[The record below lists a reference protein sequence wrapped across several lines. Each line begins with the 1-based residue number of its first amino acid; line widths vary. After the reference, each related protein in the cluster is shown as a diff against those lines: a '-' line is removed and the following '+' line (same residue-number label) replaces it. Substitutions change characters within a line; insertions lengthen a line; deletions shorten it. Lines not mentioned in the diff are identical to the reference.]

1 MFHFQNF
8 IKKLILYENIAI
20 HKNGILLSERNQ
32 LEFKGSIW
40 AVAFLKKKNELISFM
55 DLESFRVKQ
64 IFRAEE

>member
-40 AVAFLKKKNELISFM
+40 AVAFLKKKMNLFLSWT
-55 DLESFRVKQ
+55 
-64 IFRAEE
+64 